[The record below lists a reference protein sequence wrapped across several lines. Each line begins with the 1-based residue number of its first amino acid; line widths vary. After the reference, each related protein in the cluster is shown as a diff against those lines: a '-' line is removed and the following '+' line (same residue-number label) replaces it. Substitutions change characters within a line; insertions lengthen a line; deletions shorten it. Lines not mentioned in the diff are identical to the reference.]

1 VATYQIMYWQD
12 LPRQVKAKD
21 KTGTVKKF
29 LPDRFQ
35 KAINSAAIAASKSDP
50 DAYMNGWKWGPRE
63 ERTGTAEDVA
73 EALVVELDAA
83 YPRERLREL
92 IMSYVRKR

>member
-1 VATYQIMYWQD
+1 MATYQIMYWQD
-12 LPRQVKAKD
+12 IPRQLKVKD
-21 KTGTVKKF
+21 ETGTVKRF

-63 ERTGTAEDVA
+63 ERAGPASEVADALVA
-73 EALVVELDAA
+73 ELDLA
-83 YPRERLREL
+83 YPQERLREL
-92 IMSYVRKR
+92 IMTHVRRK